1 MQKAI
6 DGKLKDIIPINI
18 LQTILNLAEFMSH
31 DKEGL
36 QIDNSTLG
44 DLAER
49 CLASAKALY
58 YREHEFETASE
69 KTIESLITL
78 YTNLGQ

>member
-1 MQKAI
+1 M
-6 DGKLKDIIPINI
+6 
-18 LQTILNLAEFMSH
+18 
-31 DKEGL
+31 
-36 QIDNSTLG
+36 IDNSTLG

-78 YTNLGQ
+78 YTNLGQKEVKYSFF